1 MKTEHT
7 EPRIFMQSHAEECTE
22 LHRIMTS
29 KKENTGSRGRLA
41 LLLKIGESTVRDYLN
56 GRIKHSAS
64 FVTACF
70 AATGGDPEV
79 GEMLTP
85 PGWIL
90 MPAPGKRAPIQGIEK
105 ELGDEHTCAGL
116 LHSDVREAL
125 KDGLLDRIEI
135 SSLKRR
141 INKGIQELLDVE
153 RYLDA
158 AFANGGLPP
167 NTEQTPP
174 DRP

>member
-1 MKTEHT
+1 
-7 EPRIFMQSHAEECTE
+7 
-22 LHRIMTS
+22 
-29 KKENTGSRGRLA
+29 
-41 LLLKIGESTVRDYLN
+41 
-56 GRIKHSAS
+56 
-64 FVTACF
+64 
-70 AATGGDPEV
+70 
-79 GEMLTP
+79 
-85 PGWIL
+85 
-90 MPAPGKRAPIQGIEK
+90 
-105 ELGDEHTCAGL
+105 
-116 LHSDVREAL
+116 
-125 KDGLLDRIEI
+125 LDRIEI

>member
-79 GEMLTP
+79 GE
-85 PGWIL
+85 